1 MNRATRMSA
10 FKGCFVFLG
19 VFALSAVII
28 ATISYI
34 RFPVPEKAVRGAAAA
49 AAGVSSAFFL
59 TFAAAFLWEVARRFQ
74 ELRLLR
80 ASVAGVT
87 PVDGARVAAYGV
99 LVADG
104 PLLEAPLSGTRAAIY
119 KYEIVVPH
127 EKSSSTVACSG
138 YGLTPC
144 HITTAAG
151 SVRVLGYAEPAF
163 RPAVLDGPE
172 TRARTQAY
180 LASAPITPTGL
191 GAAREFLDTLL
202 DDDGAIR
209 SDTGSV
215 PDVMGNPRLIF
226 REHAVT
232 DGDTVCAFGKY
243 SVERGGLVPDPAI
256 ADPFPIR
263 LRRGDSATV
272 GRALAVSAL
281 GYSVGAV
288 AMTGLAV
295 GAIWLTR
302 LMFTS

>member
-1 MNRATRMSA
+1 MDRASRMGA
-10 FKGCFVFLG
+10 FKGCLVSLG
-19 VFALSAVII
+19 VFALSAVVI

-34 RFPVPEKAVRGAAAA
+34 RFPVPENAVRGAAAA
-49 AAGVSSAFFL
+49 AAGISSAFFL

-87 PVDGARVAAYGV
+87 PMDDARVAAYGV

-104 PLLEAPLSGTRAAIY
+104 PLLEAPLSGTRAVIY

-127 EKSSSTVACSG
+127 QKSSSTVACSG

-163 RPAVLDGPE
+163 RPALLDGPE
-172 TRARTQAY
+172 TRARIQAY
-180 LASAPITPTGL
+180 LASTAITPTGL

-209 SDTGSV
+209 SDSGSV

-226 REHAVT
+226 REHAVA
-232 DGDTVCAFGKY
+232 DGDNVCAFGKY
-243 SVERGGLVPDPAI
+243 SVERAGLVPGPTS
-256 ADPFPIR
+256 ADPYPVR
-263 LRRGDSATV
+263 LRRGDAAAIW
-272 GRALAVSAL
+272 RALALSAL
-281 GYSVGAV
+281 GYSVGAA

>member
-1 MNRATRMSA
+1 MSPASRMGA
-10 FKGCFVFLG
+10 FKGCFMFLG
-19 VFALSAVII
+19 VFALSALII
-28 ATISYI
+28 AAITYI
-34 RFPVPEKAVRGAAAA
+34 RFPEPEGVSRSAAAA
-49 AAGVSSAFFL
+49 ITGVSSGFFL
-59 TFAAAFLWEVARRFQ
+59 TFAVAFLWEVARRFQ

-87 PVDGARVAAYGV
+87 SVDGTRVAAYGV

-119 KYEIVVPH
+119 KYEIVVRH
-127 EKSSSTVACSG
+127 EKSSSEACSG

-151 SVRVLGYAEPAF
+151 NIRMLGYVEPAF
-163 RPAVLDGPE
+163 RPTVLDGPE
-172 TRARTQAY
+172 TRARTRAY
-180 LASAPITPTGL
+180 LASAAITPTGL

-215 PDVMGNPRLIF
+215 PDVMGNPRLVF

-232 DGDTVCAFGKY
+232 DGDNVCAFGKY
-243 SVERGGLVPDPAI
+243 SVERGGLIPDSAI
-256 ADPFPIR
+256 ADPYPIR
-263 LRRGDSATV
+263 LRRGDAAAI

-281 GYSVGAV
+281 GYSVGAA

>member
-1 MNRATRMSA
+1 VSEE
-10 FKGCFVFLG
+10 
-19 VFALSAVII
+19 FALDEGVGQCGAVDGDE
-28 ATISYI
+28 
-34 RFPVPEKAVRGAAAA
+34 R
-49 AAGVSSAFFL
+49 
-59 TFAAAFLWEVARRFQ
+59 
-74 ELRLLR
+74 LRLAL
-80 ASVAGVT
+80 AP
-87 PVDGARVAAYGV
+87 PVDGTRVAAYGV

-151 SVRVLGYAEPAF
+151 SIRLLGYAEPAF

-180 LASAPITPTGL
+180 LASATITPTGL

-202 DDDGAIR
+202 DDDGTIR

-226 REHAVT
+226 REHTVT
-232 DGDTVCAFGKY
+232 DGDNVCAFGKY

-256 ADPFPIR
+256 ADPYPVR
-263 LRRGDSATV
+263 LRRGDAATV
-272 GRALAVSAL
+272 GRALALSAL
-281 GYSVGAV
+281 GYSLGAA

>member
-1 MNRATRMSA
+1 MSPASRMGA
-10 FKGCFVFLG
+10 FKGCFMLLG
-19 VFALSAVII
+19 VFALSVLII
-28 ATISYI
+28 AAITYS
-34 RFPVPEKAVRGAAAA
+34 RFPEPEGVSRSAAAA
-49 AAGVSSAFFL
+49 ITGVSSGFFL
-59 TFAAAFLWEVARRFQ
+59 TFAVAFLWEVARRFR

-87 PVDGARVAAYGV
+87 PADGARVAAYGV

-104 PLLEAPLSGTRAAIY
+104 PLFEAPLSGTRAAIY
-119 KYEIVVPH
+119 KYEIIVPH
-127 EKSSSTVACSG
+127 QKSSSSVACSG

-172 TRARTQAY
+172 TRARIQAY
-180 LASAPITPTGL
+180 LASTAVTPTGL
-191 GAAREFLDTLL
+191 GAAREFLDSLL

-215 PDVMGNPRLIF
+215 PDVIGNPRLIF
-226 REHAVT
+226 REHAVA
-232 DGDTVCAFGKY
+232 DGDNVCAFGKY
-243 SVERGGLVPDPAI
+243 SVERGGLVPDPAST
-256 ADPFPIR
+256 DPFPVR
-263 LRRGDSATV
+263 LRRGDAATV
-272 GRALAVSAL
+272 GRALVASAL
-281 GYSVGAV
+281 GYSVGTV

-302 LMFTS
+302 LIFTA

>member
-1 MNRATRMSA
+1 MSPASRVGA

-19 VFALSAVII
+19 VFALSAVIMAVI
-28 ATISYI
+28 TYI
-34 RFPVPEKAVRGAAAA
+34 RFPEPEGVSRGAAAA

-87 PVDGARVAAYGV
+87 PVDGTRVAAYGV

-119 KYEIVVPH
+119 KYEILVRH
-127 EKSSSTVACSG
+127 EKSSSEACSG

-151 SVRVLGYAEPAF
+151 SVRMLGYVEPAF
-163 RPAVLDGPE
+163 LPAVLEGPE
-172 TRARTQAY
+172 TRARAQAY
-180 LASAPITPTGL
+180 LASAAITPTGL
-191 GAAREFLDTLL
+191 GAAKEFLDTLL

-215 PDVMGNPRLIF
+215 PDVMGNPRLVF

-232 DGDTVCAFGKY
+232 DGDNVCAFGNY
-243 SVERGGLVPDPAI
+243 SVERAGLVPDSAI
-256 ADPFPIR
+256 ADPYPIR
-263 LRRGDSATV
+263 LRRGDAAAI
-272 GRALAVSAL
+272 GRALALSAL

>member
-1 MNRATRMSA
+1 MSPASRMGA

-19 VFALSAVII
+19 VFALSAVIMAAI
-28 ATISYI
+28 TYI
-34 RFPVPEKAVRGAAAA
+34 RFPELESPSRGAAAV
-49 AAGVSSAFFL
+49 AAGISSGFFL

-80 ASVAGVT
+80 RSVAGVT
-87 PVDGARVAAYGV
+87 PVDGTRVAAYGV

-127 EKSSSTVACSG
+127 QKSSSTVACSG

-172 TRARTQAY
+172 TRARIQAY
-180 LASAPITPTGL
+180 LTSTALTPTGL

-209 SDTGSV
+209 SDSGSV
-215 PDVMGNPRLIF
+215 PDVMGNPRLVF
-226 REHAVT
+226 REHAVA
-232 DGDTVCAFGKY
+232 DGDNVCAFGKY
-243 SVERGGLVPDPAI
+243 SVERAGWFRVPPA
-256 ADPFPIR
+256 PIPTR
-263 LRRGDSATV
+263 FGCGAATRPLSAV
-272 GRALAVSAL
+272 R
-281 GYSVGAV
+281 
-288 AMTGLAV
+288 
-295 GAIWLTR
+295 WP
-302 LMFTS
+302 